1 MAVGTVVVFGG
12 SGFIGRYAVR
22 RLAASGWRVII
33 AVRRPGRAAFLQT
46 AGDVGQIVAVA
57 TDITDPRQ
65 VSERI
70 EGADAVVNLVG
81 ILHERGQR
89 TFARLHAGSADDI
102 ARAAAAAGVRSMVH
116 VSAIGASDRAPSS
129 YARSKASGEKAVRA
143 AMPHAVILRP
153 SIVFGPED
161 GFFNLF
167 GRLAARSPVIPL
179 FGGGATRFQPVYVD
193 DVAAAIV
200 AALGDDD
207 ARGRTFELG
216 GPVVSTF
223 RHLMEFIRRETRRR
237 VLLLPL
243 PFVAAR
249 LTGRLLQ
256 LLPQPPLTH
265 DQALLLESDNVVAPD
280 AATLK
285 DLGIEATTPELV
297 VPSYLALY
305 RRGGGAPEQ
314 GSA

>member
-22 RLAASGWRVII
+22 RLAARGWRVIV

-46 AGDVGQIVAVA
+46 AGEVGQIVSVA
-57 TDITDPRQ
+57 TDVTDARQ
-65 VSERI
+65 VRERI
-70 EGADAVVNLVG
+70 EGSDAVVNLVG
-81 ILHERGQR
+81 ILRERGQR
-89 TFARLHAGSADDI
+89 TFARLHGESAGDV

-116 VSAIGASDRAPSS
+116 VSAIGASDRARSS
-129 YARSKASGEKAVRA
+129 YARSKASGENAVRTA
-143 AMPHAVILRP
+143 LPHAVILRP

-167 GRLAARSPVIPL
+167 GRMAARSPVIPL
-179 FGGGATRFQPVYVD
+179 FGGGATRFQPVYVN

-223 RHLMEFIRRETRRR
+223 RHLMEFIRRETRRH
-237 VLLLPL
+237 VVLLPL
-243 PFVAAR
+243 PFAAAR
-249 LTGRLLQ
+249 LAGRLFQ

-265 DQALLLESDNVVAPD
+265 DQALLLEHDNVVASD

-285 DLGIEATTPELV
+285 DLGIEATALELV
-297 VPSYLALY
+297 VPSYLTLY
-305 RRGGGAPEQ
+305 RRGGSAPEQ
-314 GSA
+314 GP

>member
-22 RLAASGWRVII
+22 RLAAGGWRVIV

-57 TDITDPRQ
+57 TDISDERQ
-65 VSERI
+65 VRERI
-70 EGADAVVNLVG
+70 AGADAVVNLVG
-81 ILHERGQR
+81 ILYEGGRR
-89 TFARLHAGSADDI
+89 TFARLHAESAGDI
-102 ARAAAAAGVRSMVH
+102 ARAAAAAGVRAMVH
-116 VSAIGASDRAPSS
+116 VSAIGASDRAPSA
-129 YARSKASGEKAVRA
+129 YARSKASGENAVKA

-193 DVAAAIV
+193 DVAAAI
-200 AALGDDD
+200 AAVLDDD
-207 ARGRTFELG
+207 GARGRTFELG
-216 GPVVSTF
+216 GPVISTF

-237 VLLLPL
+237 VVLLPL
-243 PFVAAR
+243 PFAAAR
-249 LTGRLLQ
+249 LTGRLLER
-256 LLPQPPLTH
+256 LPQPPLTY

-285 DLGIEATTPELV
+285 DLGIEATAPELV
-297 VPSYLALY
+297 VPSYLTLY
-305 RRGGGAPEQ
+305 RRGGSAP
-314 GSA
+314 G

>member
-22 RLAASGWRVII
+22 RLAADGWRVIV
-33 AVRRPGRAAFLQT
+33 AVRRPGKAAFLQT

-57 TDITDPRQ
+57 TDIADGRQ

-70 EGADAVVNLVG
+70 ACADAVVNLVG
-81 ILHERGQR
+81 ILHEGGQR
-89 TFARLHAGSADDI
+89 TFARLHVESAGDI
-102 ARAAAAAGVRSMVH
+102 ARAAAAAGVRAMVH
-116 VSAIGASDRAPSS
+116 VSAIGASDRARST
-129 YARSKASGEKAVRA
+129 YARSKASGENAVKA

-153 SIVFGPED
+153 GIVFGPED

-179 FGGGATRFQPVYVD
+179 FGGGATLFQPVYVD

-200 AALGDDD
+200 AALGDVG

-216 GPVVSTF
+216 GPQVSTF
-223 RHLMEFIRRETRRR
+223 RHFMEFIRRETRRR
-237 VLLLPL
+237 VVLLPL
-243 PFVAAR
+243 PFAAAR
-249 LTGRLLQ
+249 LMGRFLEH
-256 LLPQPPLTH
+256 LPQPPLTY

-285 DLGIEATTPELV
+285 DLGIEATAPELV

-305 RRGGGAPEQ
+305 RRGGSAPE
-314 GSA
+314 

>member
-12 SGFIGRYAVR
+12 SGFIGRYTVR
-22 RLAASGWRVII
+22 RLSAGGWRVIV
-33 AVRRPGRAAFLQT
+33 AVRRPHAAAFLQT

-57 TDITDPRQ
+57 TDIADERQ

-70 EGADAVVNLVG
+70 AGANAVVNLVG
-81 ILHERGQR
+81 ILYEKGQR
-89 TFARLHAGSADDI
+89 TFARIHGESAGNV
-102 ARAAAAAGVRSMVH
+102 ARAAAAAGVRAMVH
-116 VSAIGASDRAPSS
+116 VSSIGASPRAPSA
-129 YARSKASGEKAVRA
+129 YARSKACAEDAVKA
-143 AMPHAVILRP
+143 AMPDAVILRP

-167 GRLAARSPVIPL
+167 GRMAARSPVIPL
-179 FGGGATRFQPVYVD
+179 FGGGATRFQPVYVG

-216 GPVVSTF
+216 GPAVSTF
-223 RHLMEFIRRETRRR
+223 RHLMEFIRCETRRR
-237 VLLLPL
+237 VVLLPL
-243 PFVAAR
+243 PFAAAR
-249 LTGRLLQ
+249 TMGRLLER
-256 LLPQPPLTH
+256 LPQPPLTY

-285 DLGIEATTPELV
+285 DLGIEATAAELV
-297 VPSYLALY
+297 APSYLTLY
-305 RRGGGAPEQ
+305 RRSGAS
-314 GSA
+314 G